1 MEANTI
7 YKTLSCSKCGNE
19 FTIEKSIRRKTCSDL
34 CRKSKTSNEIKK
46 ISESRKKYLKENPD
60 KHPWKNKSKFKSIPC
75 EHLKTIFV
83 NKGIK
88 FIEEYTPLTDHSY
101 SIDIAFPDIKVGIE
115 VNGNQHYNR
124 DKTLADYYQERHDK
138 IESEGWILY
147 EIHYSK
153 VYDSLFI
160 EELLSKI
167 NLREQ
172 ISYDFYIKKDKSEF
186 IGPPKPGFYD
196 KKLLKDLIILEKLKT
211 SNINFSKLGWVEH
224 ASKIIGI
231 TPQKVGSWI
240 ERIDKD
246 FYSTCY
252 QRNKFVGPPK
262 PNSDQL
268 REIEKY
274 YKLKLIKE
282 TIDFTQKG
290 WTKEASKII
299 GVKTNRVR
307 SWIREHDIEYFN
319 YIKEKRAI

>member
-1 MEANTI
+1 MSNTI

-19 FTIEKSIRRKTCSDL
+19 FTIENNNRRKTCSEF
-34 CRKSKTSNEIKK
+34 CRKSRTTEQIKK
-46 ISESRKKYLKENPD
+46 LSDIRKKYLRENPD
-60 KHPWKNKSKFKSIPC
+60 KHPWKNKNKYISGPC
-75 EHLKTIFV
+75 EHFKNILKSKNIEFV
-83 NKGIK
+83 
-88 FIEEYTPLTDHSY
+88 EEYSPLLTNFY
-101 SIDIAFPDIKVGIE
+101 SIDIAFPNIKVGIE
-115 VNGNQHYNR
+115 INGNQHYNR
-124 DKTLADYYQERHDK
+124 DKTLVDYYQERHDK
-138 IESEGWILY
+138 IESEGWMLY

-153 VYDSLFI
+153 VYDPIFI

-186 IGPPKPGFYD
+186 IGPPKPDFYD

-211 SNINFSKLGWVEH
+211 SNINFSKLGWVEQ

-307 SWIREHDIEYFN
+307 SWIKKHDIEFFKI
-319 YIKEKRAI
+319 IKEKEAI